1 MNTLRKLWKPRYLVW
16 IVALPFLWWALRQ
29 IPVSEIWST
38 LSALTLGQLLILAG
52 INLAVLLLFTSRWW
66 VILRS
71 LGYRLPFISLLAYRL
86 AGFGISYFTPGPQF
100 GGEPLQVHLTRERHA
115 VPAPSALAAVS
126 MDKIL
131 ELLSNFSFIL
141 LGVWVVLRSQVAQ
154 VNLSLPLIMPAA
166 VLFALPAAYL
176 TAIWF
181 GQQPLTRLIHLLPAR
196 LAWHPAVQKTSRVLA
211 LAEERMTSFCRHS
224 PKAFLQIILLSA
236 LTWLLV
242 IFEYWLSLYFL
253 GYNLQ
258 AYQVISLLTAARIAF
273 MLPSPGGL
281 GTLEASQV
289 LMFEALGF
297 NPALGI
303 SISLLVRGRDLLLGG
318 IGLWISALLV
328 QRVPVNSLPSQ
339 AGD

>member
-16 IVALPFLWWALRQ
+16 MVALPFLWWALRQ
-29 IPVSEIWST
+29 IPVGEIWST
-38 LSALTLGQLLILAG
+38 LTALTLGQLLILAG
-52 INLAVLLLFTSRWW
+52 INLVVLLLFTSRWW
-66 VILRS
+66 LILRS
-71 LGYRLPFISLLAYRL
+71 LGYRLPFISLIAYRL

-154 VNLSLPLIMPAA
+154 VDLSLPLILPAG
-166 VLFALPAAYL
+166 VLFALPAIYL
-176 TAIWF
+176 IALWS
-181 GQQPLTRLIHLLPAR
+181 GWQPLTRLTRQLPAR
-196 LAWHPAVQKTSRVLA
+196 LTWHPAAQKMSQVLA

-224 PKAFLQIILLSA
+224 PKAFVQIILLSA
-236 LTWLLV
+236 LAWLLV

-253 GYNLQ
+253 GYNLE

-297 NPALGI
+297 SPALGI

-318 IGLWISALLV
+318 LGLWMSTILV
-328 QRVPVNSLPSQ
+328 QRMPVNSLPSQ

>member
-1 MNTLRKLWKPRYLVW
+1 MNSLRKLWKPRYLVW
-16 IVALPFLWWALRQ
+16 IVALPVLGWALRQ
-29 IPVSEIWST
+29 IPAGEIWST

-52 INLAVLLLFTSRWW
+52 INLIVLLLFTSRWW
-66 VILRS
+66 LILRS
-71 LGYRLPFISLLAYRL
+71 LGYRLPFISLIAYRL
-86 AGFGISYFTPGPQF
+86 AGFGISYFTPGPQI

-115 VPAPSALAAVS
+115 VPAPTAVAAVS

-141 LGVWVVLRSQVAQ
+141 LGVWVILRSRVAQ
-154 VNLSLPLIMPAA
+154 VDLSLPLILPAA
-166 VLFALPAAYL
+166 VLFVLPAAYL

-181 GQQPLTRLIHLLPAR
+181 DQQPLTRLIRQLPAR
-196 LAWHPAVQKTSRVLA
+196 LAWHPVAQKTSRLLA
-211 LAEERMTSFCRHS
+211 LAEERMTGFCRHS
-224 PKAFLQIILLSA
+224 PKAFFQIILLSA

-253 GYNLQ
+253 GYTLE
-258 AYQVISLLTAARIAF
+258 AYQVISLLTAARVAF

-318 IGLWISALLV
+318 IGLWISALLL

>member
-29 IPVSEIWST
+29 IPVGDIWST
-38 LSALTLGQLLILAG
+38 LSALTLGQLLVLAG
-52 INLAVLLLFTSRWW
+52 INLVVLLLFTSRWW
-66 VILRS
+66 LILRS
-71 LGYRLPFISLLAYRL
+71 LGYRLPFISLIAYRL
-86 AGFGISYFTPGPQF
+86 AGFGISYFTPGPQI

-115 VPAPSALAAVS
+115 IPAPTAVAAVS

-141 LGVWVVLRSQVAQ
+141 LGVWVILRSRVAQ
-154 VNLSLPLIMPAA
+154 VDLSLPLVVPAA
-166 VLFALPAAYL
+166 VLFVLPAAYL

-181 GQQPLTRLIHLLPAR
+181 DQQPLTRLIRQLPAR
-196 LAWHPAVQKTSRVLA
+196 LAWHPVAQKTSRLLA
-211 LAEERMTSFCRHS
+211 LAEERMTGFCRHS
-224 PKAFLQIILLSA
+224 PKAFFQIILLSA

-253 GYNLQ
+253 GYTLE
-258 AYQVISLLTAARIAF
+258 AYQVISLLTAARVAF

-318 IGLWISALLV
+318 IGLWISALLL

>member
-1 MNTLRKLWKPRYLVW
+1 LG
-16 IVALPFLWWALRQ
+16 WALRQ
-29 IPVSEIWST
+29 IPAGDIWST

-52 INLAVLLLFTSRWW
+52 INLIVLLLFTSRWW
-66 VILRS
+66 LILRS

-115 VPAPSALAAVS
+115 VPAHTALAGVS
-126 MDKIL
+126 MDKIM

-141 LGVWVVLRSQVAQ
+141 LGVWVVLRSRVAQ
-154 VNLSLPLIMPAA
+154 VDLSLPLILPAA
-166 VLFALPAAYL
+166 VLFALPAIYL
-176 TAIWF
+176 IALWS
-181 GQQPLTRLIHLLPAR
+181 GWQPLTVLTRQLPAR
-196 LAWHPAVQKTSRVLA
+196 LTRRPAVQNTSRVLA
-211 LAEERMTSFCRHS
+211 LAEERMTDFCRHS

-236 LTWLLV
+236 LTWLIV
-242 IFEYWLSLYFL
+242 IFEYWLSLRFL
-253 GYNLQ
+253 GYNLE

-318 IGLWISALLV
+318 IGLWLSALLL
-328 QRVPVNSLPSQ
+328 QRIPVNSLPSQ

>member
-29 IPVSEIWST
+29 IPVGDIWST

-52 INLAVLLLFTSRWW
+52 INLVVLLLFTSRWW
-66 VILRS
+66 LILRS
-71 LGYRLPFISLLAYRL
+71 LGYRLPFISLIAYRL
-86 AGFGISYFTPGPQF
+86 AGFGISYFTPGPQI

-115 VPAPSALAAVS
+115 VPAPTAVAAVS

-141 LGVWVVLRSQVAQ
+141 LGVWVVLRSRVAQ
-154 VNLSLPLIMPAA
+154 VDLSLPLVVPAA
-166 VLFALPAAYL
+166 VLFLLPATYL

-181 GQQPLTRLIHLLPAR
+181 GWQPLTRLIRQLPAR
-196 LAWHPAVQKTSRVLA
+196 LAWHPKIQKTSRVLA
-211 LAEERMTSFCRHS
+211 LAEERMTGFCRQS
-224 PKAFLQIILLSA
+224 PKAFFQIILLSA

-253 GYNLQ
+253 GYTLE

-318 IGLWISALLV
+318 IGLWISALLL

>member
-16 IVALPFLWWALRQ
+16 IVAFPVLWWSLRQ
-29 IPVSEIWST
+29 IPVGDIWST
-38 LSALTLGQLLILAG
+38 LSALTLGQLLVLAG
-52 INLAVLLLFTSRWW
+52 INLVVLLLFTSRWW
-66 VILRS
+66 LILRS
-71 LGYRLPFISLLAYRL
+71 LGYRLPFISLIAYRL

-115 VPAPSALAAVS
+115 VPAPSAVAAVS

-141 LGVWVVLRSQVAQ
+141 LGVWVVLRSRVAQ
-154 VNLSLPLIMPAA
+154 VDLSLPLIVPAA
-166 VLFALPAAYL
+166 VLFLLPAAYL
-176 TAIWF
+176 TAIWS
-181 GQQPLTRLIHLLPAR
+181 GWQPLTRLTRQLPAR
-196 LAWHPAVQKTSRVLA
+196 LTRHPAVQKTSRVLA

-236 LTWLLV
+236 LTWLLI

-253 GYNLQ
+253 GYTLE

-289 LMFEALGF
+289 LMFEVLGF

-318 IGLWISALLV
+318 IGLWISATLLK
-328 QRVPVNSLPSQ
+328 RIPVNSLPSQ